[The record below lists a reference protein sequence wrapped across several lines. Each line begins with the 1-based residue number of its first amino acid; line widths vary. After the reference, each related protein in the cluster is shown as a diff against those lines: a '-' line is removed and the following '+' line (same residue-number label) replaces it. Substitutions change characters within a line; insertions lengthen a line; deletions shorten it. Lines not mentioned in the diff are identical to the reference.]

1 MPNAHIAYRVDYDT
15 LIKNPEQVLQQIS
28 FKILEKRNS
37 LLEGFVNNKVQ
48 FKNAHGIEQGICESV
63 NSTHCNIRVGDKLLK
78 VPTQKLIFPN

>member
-37 LLEGFVNNKVQ
+37 LLQGLINNKVQ
-48 FKNAHGIEQGICESV
+48 FENARGIEQGVCESV
-63 NSTHCNIRVGDKLLK
+63 NSTHCNIKVGDKVLK
-78 VPTQKLIFPN
+78 VCNDKLIFPK